1 MSIMKFK
8 FTVLFILL
16 VGFSSLSFAQ
26 NKTKFGHINYGEIIR
41 LIPGV
46 DTAQVAL
53 EEFSN
58 GFKMEGEK
66 MSEEFKKLKEEYD
79 KLASTPNISPA
90 RLKIN
95 EDELMKKYERI
106 ESFSAYMEE
115 EIQKKQLELLK
126 PFQNLLIDA
135 IATVA
140 KADNFTYIFD
150 SSTLLH
156 KNGEDIGPKVKIIL
170 GIKE

>member
-1 MSIMKFK
+1 MKK
-8 FTVLFILL
+8 TYIVLVVFLI
-16 VGFSSLSFAQ
+16 GISSLSFAQ
-26 NKTKFGHINYGEIIR
+26 TKTKFGHINYGETIR
-41 LIPGV
+41 FIPGV

-53 EEFSN
+53 EQYSK
-58 GFKMEGEK
+58 GFQIEGEK
-66 MSEEFKKLKEEYD
+66 MAEEFKKLKEEYE
-79 KLASTPNISPA
+79 KIASTTNVSPA

-95 EDELMKKYERI
+95 EDELKKKYQRI
-106 ESFSAYMEE
+106 EDFSSYMQE

-126 PFQNLLIDA
+126 PFQNLLIEA

-150 SSTLLH
+150 ASSLLH
-156 KNGEDIGPKVKIIL
+156 KNGEDIGPKVKLLL